1 MYILWL
7 NAMWIERVMIKK
19 KITLKLSEQ
28 LKEALEWC
36 DKSED
41 ISRKEIMVDRCV
53 YDKAE
58 KMSKMLHT
66 DVEGIFTFAAY
77 RILKERDLL

>member
-1 MYILWL
+1 ME
-7 NAMWIERVMIKK
+7 NEIEKV
-19 KITLKLSEQ
+19 KLRGQ
-28 LKEALEWC
+28 LEEALMWHS
-36 DKSED
+36 KYED
-41 ISRKEIMVDRCV
+41 SSRREIMVDGYV

-66 DVEGIFTFAAY
+66 DVEGIFIFAAY

>member
-1 MYILWL
+1 ME
-7 NAMWIERVMIKK
+7 NEIEKV
-19 KITLKLSEQ
+19 KIRGQ
-28 LKEALEWC
+28 LEEALMWHGKYEN
-36 DKSED
+36 S
-41 ISRKEIMVDRCV
+41 SRREIMVDGCV

-66 DVEGIFTFAAY
+66 DVEGIFTFAAF

>member
-1 MYILWL
+1 ME
-7 NAMWIERVMIKK
+7 NENEK
-19 KITLKLSEQ
+19 LKLRGQ
-28 LKEALEWC
+28 LEEALLWHS
-36 DKSED
+36 KYED
-41 ISRKEIMVDRCV
+41 SSVKEIMVDRCV

>member
-1 MYILWL
+1 ME
-7 NAMWIERVMIKK
+7 NENEKVKVRG
-19 KITLKLSEQ
+19 Q
-28 LKEALEWC
+28 LEEALMWHS
-36 DKSED
+36 KYED
-41 ISRKEIMVDRCV
+41 SSRKEIMVDGCV

-58 KMSKMLHT
+58 KMSKMLYT

>member
-1 MYILWL
+1 ME
-7 NAMWIERVMIKK
+7 NENE
-19 KITLKLSEQ
+19 KLELRGQ
-28 LKEALEWC
+28 LEEALMWHS
-36 DKSED
+36 KYED
-41 ISRKEIMVDRCV
+41 SSRREIMVDGYV

-66 DVEGIFTFAAY
+66 DVEGIFIFAAY

>member
-1 MYILWL
+1 
-7 NAMWIERVMIKK
+7 MIVENEKV
-19 KITLKLSEQ
+19 KLLRKLE
-28 LKEALEWC
+28 EALTWHS
-36 DKSED
+36 KYED
-41 ISRKEIMVDRCV
+41 SSRKEIMVDGCV

-66 DVEGIFTFAAY
+66 DVEGIFTLSAY

>member
-1 MYILWL
+1 
-7 NAMWIERVMIKK
+7 MWHSKY
-19 KITLKLSEQ
+19 
-28 LKEALEWC
+28 
-36 DKSED
+36 ED
-41 ISRKEIMVDRCV
+41 SSRKEIMVDRCV